1 MGPSSPGGEVFE
13 KGRQPLNITRFGW
26 TAYAVAAVTLV
37 LDQISKLWILGLL
50 GREQGA
56 TLPLLGPIHLTMV
69 HNYGMSFG
77 LLKNSDWGRWLL
89 TGFSILVVIGLAI
102 WARKAVKLL
111 PALGIGMII
120 GGAIGNNLID
130 RVLYGYVVDFIDVS
144 RLHFPWVFNVADSGI
159 SIGVALLLLDSFLTG
174 EDKLSHQAE

>member
-1 MGPSSPGGEVFE
+1 M
-13 KGRQPLNITRFGW
+13 KITRLGW
-26 TAYAVAAVTLV
+26 TAYAIAAAVLV
-37 LDQISKLWILGLL
+37 LDQLSKLWILGLL

-56 TLPLLGPIHLTMV
+56 SVPLLGPLHLTMV

-89 TGFSILVVIGLAI
+89 IGFSVVVVIGLAI
-102 WARKAVKLL
+102 WARKATKLL

-144 RLHFPWVFNVADSGI
+144 RLYFPWVFNVADSGI
-159 SIGVALLLLDSFLTG
+159 SVGVALLLLDSLLS
-174 EDKLSHQAE
+174 EESKLSHQTE

>member
-1 MGPSSPGGEVFE
+1 
-13 KGRQPLNITRFGW
+13 LTITRQGW
-26 TAYAVAAVTLV
+26 IAYAVAAATVV

-56 TLPLLGPIHLTMV
+56 SLPLLGPLHLTMV

-77 LLKNSDWGRWLL
+77 LLRNSEWGRWLL
-89 TGFSILVVIGLAI
+89 IGFSVVVVIGLALWI
-102 WARKAVKLL
+102 RKAIRPL
-111 PALGIGMII
+111 PALGVGMII

-159 SIGVALLLLDSFLTG
+159 SVGVALLLLDSFLS
-174 EDKLSHQAE
+174 EEKKLSHQTE

>member
-1 MGPSSPGGEVFE
+1 M
-13 KGRQPLNITRFGW
+13 KITRLGW
-26 TAYAVAAVTLV
+26 TAYAVAAATLV
-37 LDQISKLWILGLL
+37 LDQISKLWILSLL

-56 TLPLLGPIHLTMV
+56 SLPLLGPLHLTMV

-77 LLKNSDWGRWLL
+77 LLRGNDWGRWLL
-89 TGFSILVVIGLAI
+89 TGFSIVVVIGLAF
-102 WARKAVKLL
+102 WARKASKLL
-111 PALGIGMII
+111 PTIGIGMII

-159 SIGVALLLLDSFLTG
+159 SIGVALLLLDSFLDG
-174 EDKLSHQAE
+174 EKKLADPAE

>member
-1 MGPSSPGGEVFE
+1 MT
-13 KGRQPLNITRFGW
+13 ITRQGW
-26 TAYAVAAVTLV
+26 IAYAVAAATVV
-37 LDQISKLWILGLL
+37 LDQISKVWILGLL

-56 TLPLLGPIHLTMV
+56 SLPFLGPIHLTMV

-77 LLKNSDWGRWLL
+77 LLRNSEWGRWLL
-89 TGFSILVVIGLAI
+89 IGFSVLVVIGLSI
-102 WARKAVKLL
+102 WVRKAIRPL

-159 SIGVALLLLDSFLTG
+159 SVGVALLLLDSFLS
-174 EDKLSHQAE
+174 EEKKLSHQTE

>member
-1 MGPSSPGGEVFE
+1 MIS
-13 KGRQPLNITRFGW
+13 ITRQGW
-26 TAYAVAAVTLV
+26 IAYAIAAATVV

-56 TLPLLGPIHLTMV
+56 SLPLLGPVHLTMV

-77 LLKNSDWGRWLL
+77 LLRNSEWGRWLL
-89 TGFSILVVIGLAI
+89 IGFSVLVVIGLAI
-102 WARKAVKLL
+102 WVRKAIRPL

-159 SIGVALLLLDSFLTG
+159 SVGVALLLLDSFLS
-174 EDKLSHQAE
+174 EEKKLSHQTE